1 MSRSNVQG
9 FKITGFSVLVNTIEP
24 YL

>member
-9 FKITGFSVLVNTIEP
+9 FKITGFSVLVNTIEL